1 MFWERFTAECMR
13 IGKKPNSI
21 REELGVSSST
31 LTKWKNGAM
40 PTARTLNTVASY
52 FGVTSDYLLG
62 KSDQR
67 TAPTEE
73 LEGVDFALSGEIRE
87 MSENEKQDLLD
98 YIRFKKSQR
107 GNAMTLD
114 ELYIYAE
121 DREIEVDDFFHA
133 RTGICVFSRRMDCNR
148 YQENQNKSG
157 REDNTGA

>member
-40 PTARTLNTVASY
+40 PTARTLNMVASY

-107 GNAMTLD
+107 GKRHDT
-114 ELYIYAE
+114 
-121 DREIEVDDFFHA
+121 
-133 RTGICVFSRRMDCNR
+133 
-148 YQENQNKSG
+148 
-157 REDNTGA
+157 